1 MAAFKKSLKK
11 YLLSLNLVKTSIFTL
26 HFKPHFQRFTA
37 IVERK
42 SNFMGNIIIGVII
55 AFIISFYAIPIIIQ
69 LADQIKIF
77 DIPDERKVHKK
88 PIPSLGGLGIFI
100 GFMMALLLA
109 PSIPAMA
116 GKLQYF
122 YASFLVVFFYGIKD
136 DILKLRPM
144 KKIIGQLIVS
154 VILIFKAGLAI
165 TNLYGFL
172 GVSFI
177 IESFSYMLTL
187 MTIIVVMNAFNLI
200 DGIDGLA
207 GSLGILSCSVFGLF
221 FYLNG
226 DMFFSMLG
234 FVVASSLF
242 AFLIYN
248 YSPAKI
254 FMGDTGSMLL
264 GLVNA
269 ILAIHYIET
278 AATSSTLLI
287 NTKLN
292 PPAMAFG
299 VLAVPLLDTLRVF
312 SIRILHGHSPF
323 FPDRKHLHH
332 LLLDRGFNHKQILF
346 TLFAVAA
353 IFIVVTYYI
362 LPLGCTAVIAIQG
375 ALFFLGVFALTK
387 LKKQTKHLAV
397 VRNDIHV
404 VKEVDSAIKNSA
416 L

>member
-1 MAAFKKSLKK
+1 
-11 YLLSLNLVKTSIFTL
+11 
-26 HFKPHFQRFTA
+26 
-37 IVERK
+37 
-42 SNFMGNIIIGVII
+42 MGNIFIGVII

-69 LADQIKIF
+69 LADQIKLY

-116 GKLQYF
+116 GQLQYY
-122 YASFLVVFFYGIKD
+122 YASFLVVFFFGIKD

-144 KKIIGQLIVS
+144 KKILGQLIVS
-154 VILIFKAGLAI
+154 VILIFKAGLAL
-165 TNLYGFL
+165 TNLYGLF
-172 GVSFI
+172 GVTYL
-177 IESFSYMLTL
+177 IESFGYLLTL
-187 MTIIVVMNAFNLI
+187 MTIVVIMNAFNLI

-207 GSLGILSCSVFGLF
+207 GSLGILTCSVFGLF

-226 DMFFSMLG
+226 DIFFAMIG
-234 FVVASSLF
+234 FVVSSSLF

-254 FMGDTGSMLL
+254 FMGDTGSMLV
-264 GLVNA
+264 GLINA
-269 ILAIHYIET
+269 ILAIHFIQT
-278 AATSSTLLI
+278 ATTSTTILV
-287 NTKLN
+287 NTRLS
-292 PPAMAFG
+292 PPTMAFG

-323 FPDRKHLHH
+323 FPDRIHLHH

-346 TLFAVAA
+346 SLVSVAA
-353 IFIVVTYYI
+353 LFIVITYYLLPFGGTAAI
-362 LPLGCTAVIAIQG
+362 LIQG
-375 ALFFLGVFALTK
+375 AIFFAGVYALTK

-397 VRNDIHV
+397 IRKDIHV
-404 VKEVDSAIKNSA
+404 VKDVESPIKKSA

>member
-1 MAAFKKSLKK
+1 
-11 YLLSLNLVKTSIFTL
+11 
-26 HFKPHFQRFTA
+26 
-37 IVERK
+37 
-42 SNFMGNIIIGVII
+42 MGNIVIGVII
-55 AFIISFYAIPIIIQ
+55 AFIISFYAMPIIIQ
-69 LADQIKIF
+69 LADQVKLY

-100 GFMMALLLA
+100 GFMMGLLLTQ
-109 PSIPAMA
+109 SIPAVA
-116 GKLQYF
+116 SQLQYF

-136 DILKLRPM
+136 DILKIRPM
-144 KKIIGQLIVS
+144 KKILGQLIVS

-165 TNLYGFL
+165 TNLSGFL
-172 GVSFI
+172 GVTLVI
-177 IESFSYMLTL
+177 PSFSYVLTL
-187 MTIIVVMNAFNLI
+187 MTIIVIMNAFNLI

-207 GSLGILSCSVFGLF
+207 GSLGILTCCVFGTF

-226 DMFFSMLG
+226 DLFYAMIG
-234 FVVASSLF
+234 FVVSSSLF

-269 ILAIHYIET
+269 ILAIHFIES

-287 NTKLN
+287 NAKLA

-346 TLFAVAA
+346 TLVSVAA
-353 IFIVVTYYI
+353 LFIAITYFA
-362 LPLGCTAVIAIQG
+362 LPLGCTIVIFLQGIIFFSGVYILTKIKKETKKLAVIR
-375 ALFFLGVFALTK
+375 K
-387 LKKQTKHLAV
+387 
-397 VRNDIHV
+397 DIHI
-404 VKEVDSAIKNSA
+404 VKEEDSIPVKNKA

>member
-1 MAAFKKSLKK
+1 
-11 YLLSLNLVKTSIFTL
+11 
-26 HFKPHFQRFTA
+26 
-37 IVERK
+37 
-42 SNFMGNIIIGVII
+42 MGNIIIGIII

-69 LADQIKIF
+69 LADQVKLY

-100 GFMMALLLA
+100 GFMMAFLLA
-109 PSIPAMA
+109 PSIPAVANM
-116 GKLQYF
+116 LQYY
-122 YASFLVVFFYGIKD
+122 YASFLVVFFFGIKD

-144 KKIIGQLIVS
+144 KKILGQLIVS
-154 VILIFKAGLAI
+154 VILIFKAGLVI
-165 TNLYGFL
+165 THLYGFF
-172 GVSFI
+172 GVTYI
-177 IESFSYMLTL
+177 IDSFSYVLTL
-187 MTIIVVMNAFNLI
+187 MTIIVIMNAFNLI

-207 GSLGILSCSVFGLF
+207 GSLGILTCSTFGLF

-226 DMFFSMLG
+226 DIFFAMVG
-234 FVVASSLF
+234 FVVSSSLF

-254 FMGDTGSMLL
+254 FMGDTGSMLI
-264 GLVNA
+264 GLINA
-269 ILAIHYIET
+269 ILAIHFIET
-278 AATSSTLLI
+278 AATSNTLLI

-292 PPAMAFG
+292 APAMAFG

-346 TLFAVAA
+346 SLVSVAF
-353 IFIVVTYYI
+353 IFTIGTYFL
-362 LPLGCTAVIAIQG
+362 LPLGTTPVIFIQG
-375 ALFFLGVFALTK
+375 IVFFIGVFALTK

-397 VRNDIHV
+397 VINDIHLI
-404 VKEVDSAIKNSA
+404 KEIDSPIKNSA

>member
-1 MAAFKKSLKK
+1 
-11 YLLSLNLVKTSIFTL
+11 
-26 HFKPHFQRFTA
+26 
-37 IVERK
+37 
-42 SNFMGNIIIGVII
+42 MGNIIIGVII

-69 LADQIKIF
+69 LADQIKIY

-109 PSIPAMA
+109 PNIPAMA
-116 GKLQYF
+116 SQPQYY

-144 KKIIGQLIVS
+144 KKILGQLIVS

-172 GVSFI
+172 GVTYI
-177 IESFSYMLTL
+177 IDSFSYMLTL
-187 MTIIVVMNAFNLI
+187 MTIIVIMNAFNLI

-226 DMFFSMLG
+226 DIFFAMLG

-269 ILAIHYIET
+269 ILAIRFIET
-278 AATSSTLLI
+278 ATTSSTLLI

-346 TLFAVAA
+346 SLLSVAF
-353 IFIVVTYYI
+353 IFILITYYL
-362 LPLGCTAVIAIQG
+362 LPFGCTVVIFMQG
-375 ALFFLGVFALTK
+375 ALFFIGVFALTK
-387 LKKQTKHLAV
+387 FKKQTKHLAV
-397 VRNDIHV
+397 VRNDIHI
-404 VKEVDSAIKNSA
+404 VKEENSSIKKSA